1 MNTGAVQRRTFQFR
15 SLVFFVLLTLGVG
28 LFGGFLGGAAGYE
41 ELRKPPLTP
50 PSSVFPVVWTLLYTM
65 MGIAAFIIYNAND
78 IDSGKLLRIY
88 LLQLFFNALWPIIFF
103 RLKWRLF
110 AFFWLVTL
118 IALVSLVMAGFRYI
132 RKTAYWLILPYFI
145 WLIYAAY
152 LNLGFYL
159 LNR

>member
-1 MNTGAVQRRTFQFR
+1 MRNCESPLNAALLRLSG
-15 SLVFFVLLTLGVG
+15 SLD
-28 LFGGFLGGAAGYE
+28 
-41 ELRKPPLTP
+41 PP
-50 PSSVFPVVWTLLYTM
+50 YTM
-65 MGIAAFIIYNAND
+65 MG
-78 IDSGKLLRIY
+78 LRLHNIQRQRHRQRQASSC
-88 LLQLFFNALWPIIFF
+88 LSFTAFFNALWPIIFF

>member
-1 MNTGAVQRRTFQFR
+1 
-15 SLVFFVLLTLGVG
+15 
-28 LFGGFLGGAAGYE
+28 
-41 ELRKPPLTP
+41 
-50 PSSVFPVVWTLLYTM
+50 

-103 RLKWRLF
+103 RLKWQLF

>member
-1 MNTGAVQRRTFQFR
+1 M
-15 SLVFFVLLTLGVG
+15 
-28 LFGGFLGGAAGYE
+28 
-41 ELRKPPLTP
+41 
-50 PSSVFPVVWTLLYTM
+50 
-65 MGIAAFIIYNAND
+65 
-78 IDSGKLLRIY
+78 
-88 LLQLFFNALWPIIFF
+88 
-103 RLKWRLF
+103 
-110 AFFWLVTL
+110 TL